1 MRLWPFRR
9 APKVVPMTTI
19 LDGQRAVWMWQYDAQ
34 GEQTIGA
41 VATTLLQYAKSS
53 VLLIKAMS
61 GSAWQSTFDT
71 GISAISSLPHLQQTI
86 ADGAAA
92 GITVIPWVEATGP
105 GDAPAHAA
113 LGPTLVVDLE
123 QPPDFWQAD
132 PTQIAGYL
140 AALRTGGVQNL
151 FVCLDPRPSALAW
164 AQIASWRQSAT
175 ALLPMCYW
183 PDFQRPYSES
193 VPYVQ
198 ALLPYGLPVYPV
210 VEFNSQP
217 ADLAAFWAACQAIGV
232 ESGVSLWVLGD
243 ANAAQLGAFSTLA
256 VKRTP
261 RTMTN
266 DDLIATE
273 RYLLAQP
280 PDPAGAIAYL
290 EPFA

>member
-1 MRLWPFRR
+1 
-9 APKVVPMTTI
+9 MTTVF
-19 LDGQRAVWMWQYDAQ
+19 DGQRTVWMWQYSAQ

-41 VATTLLQYAKSS
+41 VAMTLTQYAKSS

-71 GISAISSLPHLQQTI
+71 GANAISSLPHLQQTI

-123 QPPDFWQAD
+123 QPPNFWQAD
-132 PTQIAGYL
+132 PSQIAGYL
-140 AALRTGGVQNL
+140 QALKAGGVANL
-151 FVCLDPRPSALAW
+151 FVCLDPRPAALQW
-164 AQIASWRQSAT
+164 AQFDSWHQLVAG
-175 ALLPMCYW
+175 LLPECYW
-183 PDFQRPYSES
+183 PDFQRPYTES

-198 ALLPYGLPVYPV
+198 NLIGYGLPVYPV

-232 ESGVSLWVLGD
+232 GSGVSLWVLGD
-243 ANAAQLGAFSTLA
+243 ANAAQLGAFSGLA

-261 RTMTN
+261 AVPTN
-266 DDLIATE
+266 DDRVALDKLLMAEPPGSQFPELITYAE
-273 RYLLAQP
+273 R
-280 PDPAGAIAYL
+280 
-290 EPFA
+290 FV